1 MKKSNKKKIIV
12 FSLFSISIFLL
23 FSIFLFA
30 NKNKNKNQVHPT
42 IEIFQETIEQI
53 QLGKVDEIITLEE
66 NEKQYLKIFEN
77 AIKRVKYEIIDV
89 KEENKIVILNV
100 KMTVP
105 DLYETEKKLLKKVQ
119 DSQSELSQKNE
130 DEIEK
135 ISLKWFKEIIDAELN
150 SSNLKSNTK
159 NISVK
164 YQKVGNEWTVV
175 DDSEL
180 VKIFG
185 FNIEQ

>member
-1 MKKSNKKKIIV
+1 M
-12 FSLFSISIFLL
+12 
-23 FSIFLFA
+23 
-30 NKNKNKNQVHPT
+30 
-42 IEIFQETIEQI
+42 
-53 QLGKVDEIITLEE
+53 
-66 NEKQYLKIFEN
+66 
-77 AIKRVKYEIIDV
+77 
-89 KEENKIVILNV
+89 
-100 KMTVP
+100 
-105 DLYETEKKLLKKVQ
+105 
-119 DSQSELSQKNE
+119 
-130 DEIEK
+130 
-135 ISLKWFKEIIDAELN
+135 KWFKEIIDAELN